1 MQKSE
6 FGTGWGLEPLVD
18 HLLESYNRVSI
29 SSLVQSQDPYVTKT
43 RLLSRAIWRI
53 CYYYNHEIR
62 VPLYTFVGNV
72 RMSTHD
78 LYFRVALF
86 RLPLS

>member
-43 RLLSRAIWRI
+43 S
-53 CYYYNHEIR
+53 
-62 VPLYTFVGNV
+62 PTFTGK
-72 RMSTHD
+72 
-78 LYFRVALF
+78 
-86 RLPLS
+86 